1 MIVDLHAHYPMHLVP
16 GARVRLLRLLRSGK
30 ERRRL
35 RDWLRALLVGLA
47 SLLANYRSPFSG
59 PRVRVSYM
67 RAGGVSVVLSV
78 LYSFFDEVDV
88 VDGPQ
93 PRPGYLES
101 IEDQL
106 EVVESHIVARH
117 GDDALIAHNPDE
129 LNEIQRAG
137 RLALLHCVE
146 GGFHLGSEPREVEAA
161 VHGLAGRGVAYITL
175 AHLIWRDVATDA
187 PALPFMTDTEYRHW
201 LPQPDEGLSNLGRA
215 AIEAMVRERVLVDV
229 SHMSER
235 SLEDTFA
242 LLDRLDPDRS
252 VPVLATHAGYR
263 FGTQEY
269 MLHAETLRKIAQRN
283 GVVGLIFAQ
292 HQLNDGLPGPEP
304 RRRLGFRVGKRR
316 RFERSFEVL
325 CRHIDRIREV
335 TGSHRHTA
343 IGSDLDGFIKPTLAG
358 LEDMRDMAGLE
369 RGLRERYGEEDGV
382 LICSANSLRVLT
394 SFWGGGRPG
403 ERLDRGLAT

>member
-1 MIVDLHAHYPMHLVP
+1 VIVDLHAHYAMHLVP
-16 GARVRLLRLLRSGK
+16 RARVRLLRLLRSRQ

-35 RDWLRALLVGLA
+35 RDLLRALLVGLA
-47 SLLANYRSPFSG
+47 SLFANYRSLFSG
-59 PRVRVSYM
+59 PRVRISYL
-67 RAGGVSVVLSV
+67 RAGGVGVALSV

-88 VDGPQ
+88 AEGAR

-106 EVVESHIVARH
+106 GTVESHIGARH
-117 GDDALIAHNPDE
+117 PDEALIAHNPGE
-129 LNEIQRAG
+129 LAAAQRAG
-137 RLALLHCVE
+137 KLALVHCVE
-146 GGFHLGSEPREVEAA
+146 GGFHLGPGPREVHAA
-161 VHGLAGRGVAYITL
+161 VRRLAGLGVAYITL

-187 PALPFMTDTEYRHW
+187 PALPFMTDAQYRHW
-201 LPQPDEGLSNLGRA
+201 LPQPQEGLSDLGRA

-252 VPVLATHAGYR
+252 VPLLATHAGYR
-263 FGTQEY
+263 FGAQEY
-269 MLHAETLRKIAQRN
+269 MLDAETLRRIAERN

-292 HQLNDGLPGPEP
+292 HQLKDGLRGGG
-304 RRRLGFRVGKRR
+304 RRLGFGVRKRR
-316 RFERSFEVL
+316 RFEESFEVL
-325 CRHIDRIREV
+325 CRHIDRIREL

-358 LEDMRDMAGLE
+358 LEDMRDMAALE
-369 RGLRERYGEEDGV
+369 RALRGRYGEQDGE
-382 LICSANSLRVLT
+382 LICSGNSLRILT
-394 SFWGGGRPG
+394 TFWRGGGRG
-403 ERLDRGLAT
+403 EKP